1 MVIELKRSQKRLPP
15 KQMTYEQ
22 FLDWAD
28 EDTYA
33 EWVDGEVEIMSPA
46 SEIHQDVSD
55 FLTAIMRIYAEEN
68 DAGRI
73 VSAPFQMKLL
83 QVRRGREPDIQF
95 IAKTNLSR
103 INRNFLDGPADIA
116 IEIVSPESVLRD
128 RGTKYAEYEAGGVH
142 EYWVLDTE
150 AQRADFFV
158 LGTENRYER
167 VHPNADARYHSA
179 ALPGFWLNVDWLW
192 QRPLPTVLQ
201 VLREWEKQR

>member
-22 FLDWAD
+22 FLEWAD

-46 SEIHQDVSD
+46 SEMHQDISD

-68 DAGRI
+68 EAGRI
-73 VSAPFQMKLL
+73 VSAPFQMKLS
-83 QVRRGREPDIQF
+83 QVRRGREPDLQF
-95 IAKTNLSR
+95 IAKAHLSR
-103 INRNFLDGPADIA
+103 LNRSFLDGPADIA

-128 RGTKYAEYEAGGVH
+128 RGTKYAEYEAGGVR
-142 EYWVLDTE
+142 EYWVLDIE

-158 LGTENRYER
+158 LGEDGRYER
-167 VHPNADARYHSA
+167 VHPSSGGIYHSA

-201 VLREWEKQR
+201 VLRAWEAQK